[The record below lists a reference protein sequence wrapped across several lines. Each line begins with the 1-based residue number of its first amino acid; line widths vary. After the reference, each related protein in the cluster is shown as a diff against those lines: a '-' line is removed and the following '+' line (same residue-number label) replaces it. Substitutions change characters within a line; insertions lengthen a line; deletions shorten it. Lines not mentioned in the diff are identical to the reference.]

1 MLIFGR
7 KLVLALLFTYGIL
20 ALVQPQSGWTASNRP
35 ALYEFGAGHCV
46 SCKEMAKVIEE
57 LKTTIGDKVEFRM
70 VYADKEKP
78 LFQQYKIML
87 IPTQVFLNAE
97 GKEVDRH
104 VGALTKEEVLAK
116 LKELKFLTN

>member
-1 MLIFGR
+1 MLFVRRQLIM
-7 KLVLALLFTYGIL
+7 ALLFTFGIL
-20 ALVQPQSGWTASNRP
+20 AVAQPQSGWTASNRP
-35 ALYEFGAGHCV
+35 ALYEFGAGHCI
-46 SCKEMAKVIEE
+46 SCKEMAKIIEE

-70 VYADKEKP
+70 LYADNEKP

-104 VGALTKEEVLAK
+104 VGALTKEQVLAK
-116 LKELKFLTN
+116 LKELKFIEN